1 MFLWFTDKIAKV
13 ADVFDCHVC
22 EVGAGLGSLTR
33 SLLHAGSKHVAA
45 VEIDRRF
52 LPSLEVTNF
61 ITFFNPK
68 VQNNISVYRFLG
80 CIFLCS

>member
-1 MFLWFTDKIAKV
+1 MIDKIAKV

-22 EVGAGLGSLTR
+22 EVGAGPGSLTR

-52 LPSLEVTNF
+52 LPSLEVQVHVLLKQF
-61 ITFFNPK
+61 LVLRLELLYFEG
-68 VQNNISVYRFLG
+68 VISG
-80 CIFLCS
+80 